1 MSKTRVTQLQ
11 RLISAALDK
20 AGLACRVEIGKKHRK
35 LYVEGKMVM
44 VFSHGACP
52 RKDIDKVKSLVRR
65 IQEHEP
71 STARSDG
78 RRESSRA
85 SSLR

>member
-11 RLISAALDK
+11 RLIAAALDN
-20 AGLACRVEIGKKHRK
+20 AGLAYRVEIGKKHRK

-44 VFSHGACP
+44 VFSHGACA

-65 IQEHEP
+65 AQDADH
-71 STARSDG
+71 
-78 RRESSRA
+78 RRTI
-85 SSLR
+85 